1 MSEPV
6 QPLGG
11 ASFHGASVVREIGP
25 LGMVTLRAKPDLPG
39 LAEAVR
45 AATGCDLPARRRIV
59 TNGAHAA
66 AWMSPDEY
74 LLIGDRAD
82 VPAMLDRIAAAL
94 GQGHHLA
101 VDVSDARAV
110 FRVEGANA
118 ADTLS
123 RLCPVDFPAL
133 ADGELRRTRLA
144 QVACALWRQGDGLTV
159 VTFRSV
165 ARYAYDVI
173 VNAAA

>member
-11 ASFHGASVVREIGP
+11 ASFSGLSTVREIGP

-45 AATGCDLPARRRIV
+45 VATGCDLPTQRRIV
-59 TNGAHAA
+59 TNGGQAA

-74 LLIGDRAD
+74 LLIGKRFD
-82 VPAMLDRIAAAL
+82 VPGMIEKISGELR
-94 GQGHHLA
+94 QGHHLA
-101 VDVSDARAV
+101 VDVSDARAL
-110 FRVEGANA
+110 FRVEGAAA

-123 RLCPVDFPAL
+123 RLCPVDFVSL
-133 ADGELRRTRLA
+133 APDEIRRTRLA
-144 QVACALWRQGDGLTV
+144 QVACALWRDDAGFTV

-165 ARYAYDVI
+165 ARYAFDAMA
-173 VNAAA
+173 NAV